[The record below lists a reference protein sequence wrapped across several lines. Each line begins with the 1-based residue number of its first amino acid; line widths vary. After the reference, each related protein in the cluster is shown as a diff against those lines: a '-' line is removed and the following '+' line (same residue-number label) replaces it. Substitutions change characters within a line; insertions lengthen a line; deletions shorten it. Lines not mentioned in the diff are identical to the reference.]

1 MAALQSKVFL
11 ICNLCRGRGL
21 ITLRVCARRNYI
33 VAHESQVDNS
43 SEFLNST
50 PHRRHPG
57 ITSLKTVQLP
67 QHLEQAAQILIHQ
80 APGSQL
86 AERAQS
92 LCNFLWSRKRA
103 TGDRAIQERAVELEK
118 RVREREQQRAEGPL
132 EQSRLEEKVRKQVLS
147 ELRKTTYHW
156 KPLRYDEELS
166 LIYLAARLDGGYAA
180 VSRALHEIKKR
191 VPDFAPQTLLDFG
204 SGTGTVAWA
213 AHTMWGQS
221 LREYVCVDSS
231 ASMNKLA
238 DLLLRG
244 GSETQDPHIGG
255 VYFRQFLPV
264 SPKVQFDLVVSAFSL
279 SELPSASE
287 RLSSI
292 QTLWRKTS
300 NFLVLIENGT
310 KEGHSILMEARDI
323 ILKGE
328 DKVTHD
334 PRRGSVFAPCPHDAP
349 CPKLS
354 EKIQLPCNFPQAY
367 RPLQLRWNTDRSF
380 EKFSFVILQRGSGDE
395 TNQWPRIVQP
405 VLRRVRHVHC
415 HLCSAD
421 GTLQH
426 AVVTTSK
433 HTRDL
438 YRCARNSEW
447 GDRLPVRN
455 IKTEGD
461 SELNQPLQTEEQ
473 LQNSTE

>member
-1 MAALQSKVFL
+1 MSFTRTQHYWELTHPYQVMPCEGSNWL
-11 ICNLCRGRGL
+11 ISQ
-21 ITLRVCARRNYI
+21 TFPENYI

-67 QHLEQAAQILIHQ
+67 QHLEQAAQILINQ

-204 SGTGTVAWA
+204 SGTGTVSWA

-300 NFLVLIENGT
+300 NFL
-310 KEGHSILMEARDI
+310 
-323 ILKGE
+323 
-328 DKVTHD
+328 
-334 PRRGSVFAPCPHDAP
+334 CPHDAP

-367 RPLQLRWNTDRSF
+367 RPLQLRW
-380 EKFSFVILQRGSGDE
+380 RG
-395 TNQWPRIVQP
+395 P
-405 VLRRVRHVHC
+405 
-415 HLCSAD
+415 
-421 GTLQH
+421 
-426 AVVTTSK
+426 
-433 HTRDL
+433 
-438 YRCARNSEW
+438 
-447 GDRLPVRN
+447 
-455 IKTEGD
+455 
-461 SELNQPLQTEEQ
+461 
-473 LQNSTE
+473 

>member
-1 MAALQSKVFL
+1 MSFTRTQHYWELTHPCQVMPCEGSNWL
-11 ICNLCRGRGL
+11 ISQ
-21 ITLRVCARRNYI
+21 TFPENYI

-156 KPLRYDEELS
+156 KPLRYNEELS

-244 GSETQDPHIGG
+244 SDWEEVTRNRNYLKGHCPLPLSHHKVSEQLTSLSQLTFGEIKLVELNSVLKLLQKHHSTYDVWNRKDVKAKLYILLYICLVASFGSVE
-255 VYFRQFLPV
+255 L
-264 SPKVQFDLVVSAFSL
+264 SFDLKERFHSENLALGTRNLFNL
-279 SELPSASE
+279 S
-287 RLSSI
+287 
-292 QTLWRKTS
+292 TL
-300 NFLVLIENGT
+300 FVFPL
-310 KEGHSILMEARDI
+310 
-323 ILKGE
+323 LK
-328 DKVTHD
+328 
-334 PRRGSVFAPCPHDAP
+334 CPHDAP

-367 RPLQLRWNTDRSF
+367 RPLQLRWVST
-380 EKFSFVILQRGSGDE
+380 G
-395 TNQWPRIVQP
+395 
-405 VLRRVRHVHC
+405 RVRTRRHEERRNGLRAREGHST
-415 HLCSAD
+415 HQGSA
-421 GTLQH
+421 L
-426 AVVTTSK
+426 V
-433 HTRDL
+433 
-438 YRCARNSEW
+438 
-447 GDRLPVRN
+447 
-455 IKTEGD
+455 
-461 SELNQPLQTEEQ
+461 
-473 LQNSTE
+473 STPFSPSYLLF